1 MAKFC
6 YPYHDFV
13 TCHDRTDNLH
23 QTNISNNLHYLYDL
37 LLVIALTKS
46 MEELQKKIDDIKSVE
61 ENIEK
66 EIKKQLSYSK
76 VLQQNLEEN
85 LNSETKVKGS
95 DLKEVSD
102 ILSKTIKEDR
112 QIKEKNDSIER
123 SIIIQGITEAN
134 IKKYDERLTS
144 EMEKIEKLI
153 TDGIKIP
160 MPKIERIQRIGKF
173 NENPREN
180 TNRAIKV
187 IFMDKLDRDKI
198 LRNKSNLKDADIM
211 YKTCYI
217 NRDLTANER
226 KEYGN
231 KLAEAKEENKKEENK
246 GKFFVV
252 RGNPSKWKIVER
264 VRRAED

>member
-1 MAKFC
+1 
-6 YPYHDFV
+6 
-13 TCHDRTDNLH
+13 
-23 QTNISNNLHYLYDL
+23 
-37 LLVIALTKS
+37 
-46 MEELQKKIDDIKSVE
+46 
-61 ENIEK
+61 
-66 EIKKQLSYSK
+66 
-76 VLQQNLEEN
+76 
-85 LNSETKVKGS
+85 
-95 DLKEVSD
+95 
-102 ILSKTIKEDR
+102 
-112 QIKEKNDSIER
+112 
-123 SIIIQGITEAN
+123 
-134 IKKYDERLTS
+134 
-144 EMEKIEKLI
+144 MEKIEKLI

-198 LRNKSNLKDADIM
+198 LRNKSNLKDVDIM

-252 RGNPSKWKIVER
+252 RGHPSKWKIVER

>member
-1 MAKFC
+1 
-6 YPYHDFV
+6 
-13 TCHDRTDNLH
+13 
-23 QTNISNNLHYLYDL
+23 
-37 LLVIALTKS
+37 
-46 MEELQKKIDDIKSVE
+46 
-61 ENIEK
+61 
-66 EIKKQLSYSK
+66 
-76 VLQQNLEEN
+76 
-85 LNSETKVKGS
+85 
-95 DLKEVSD
+95 
-102 ILSKTIKEDR
+102 
-112 QIKEKNDSIER
+112 
-123 SIIIQGITEAN
+123 
-134 IKKYDERLTS
+134 
-144 EMEKIEKLI
+144 MEKIEKLI

-198 LRNKSNLKDADIM
+198 LRNKSNLKEADIM

-217 NRDLTANER
+217 NRDLTTNER

-231 KLAEAKEENKKEENK
+231 KLAESKEENKKEENK

-264 VRRAED
+264 VRRAEN